1 MARPQ
6 VIEAEER
13 NIVQAIAAGGLGQN
27 AALAA
32 GLKDRQHER
41 ETVSGELARLDG
53 LVRAGQVDRRGLTAT
68 LLVSEWRTM
77 LGDRPEI
84 ARQALT
90 KLLVSR
96 LTFTPMV
103 EPDGTVFFVF
113 EGRAGFA
120 PLLAGVVD
128 GVPMSSAA
136 SNLARQSLT
145 SGGWC
150 PRRDSNPC
158 FQIENLGSWASLDDG
173 DATLTL
179 TYTTPSGKAEGS
191 VPL

>member
-1 MARPQ
+1 MARRQ

-68 LLVSEWRTM
+68 LRARVSEWRTM

-84 ARQALT
+84 ARQSLT
-90 KLLVSR
+90 KLLVGR

-136 SNLARQSLT
+136 SNPARQSPT
-145 SGGWC
+145 SRGC
-150 PRRDSNPC
+150 VP
-158 FQIENLGSWASLDDG
+158 DG
-173 DATLTL
+173 IRTRVSRLKIWGPGPA
-179 TYTTPSGKAEGS
+179 
-191 VPL
+191 